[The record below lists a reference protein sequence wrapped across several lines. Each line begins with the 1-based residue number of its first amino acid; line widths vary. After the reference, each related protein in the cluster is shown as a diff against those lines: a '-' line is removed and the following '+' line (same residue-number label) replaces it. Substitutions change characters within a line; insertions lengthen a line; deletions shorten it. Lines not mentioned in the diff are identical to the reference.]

1 MGNQYMFNIPEML
14 TTALAEKLGAH
25 LPEIKKLATE
35 TVSQWADQYEIVI
48 SVRPKESPCA
58 SEPTE
63 KEVGA

>member
-1 MGNQYMFNIPEML
+1 ML

>member
-1 MGNQYMFNIPEML
+1 MFNIPENIAASL
-14 TTALAEKLGAH
+14 LGKLGAH
-25 LPEIKKLATE
+25 LPEIKKLAVE

>member
-14 TTALAEKLGAH
+14 ANAIGEKLGAH
-25 LPEIKKLATE
+25 LPEIKKLAVE